1 MINKLLITPFQ
12 KFTNVESFSGLLLFA
27 ATAIALIWANSP
39 FAETYH
45 AIWQN
50 KISIDI
56 PGFELSKPLIL
67 WINDGLM
74 ALFFF
79 VIGLEIKRELMIG
92 ELDSLKKAS
101 LPIFAA
107 LGGMIVPVAVYFLLN
122 KNPDTAGGWGIS
134 LATDIAFALAVLK
147 LLGKRVPASLL
158 VFLTAFAIV
167 DDIGAVMVI
176 AIFYSAN
183 IAWNLIIIALV
194 LLAVLFYLAH
204 KGIYAKYI
212 LALFGIVIWVLFLK
226 SGIHPTI
233 AGVLLA
239 FSVPIRQKIETE
251 EYLNEINDIAN
262 KIKLN
267 KKEGVPVLSKEQ
279 IHAIDDLESWTDKLQ
294 SPLQH
299 LEHKMH
305 SWVAYFI
312 MPVFALANAG
322 VSFTSDM
329 IINTTLAS
337 TIAISLVAGKAIGV
351 FSFSYLSVKVKLASL
366 PSDLNFKLIFGA
378 SVLAGLGFTMA
389 IFIANLAFKSDP
401 ALIDSAKIGIII
413 ASIAA
418 GVLGYAILR
427 FSNIKNKNEFK

>member
-1 MINKLLITPFQ
+1 MINKLIVTPFQ
-12 KFTNVESFSGLLLFA
+12 KFTNVESFSGLILFA

-39 FAETYH
+39 LADAYH
-45 AIWQN
+45 AIWQH

-56 PGFELSKPLIL
+56 PGLELSKPLIL

-79 VIGLEIKRELMIG
+79 VIGLEIKKELMIG
-92 ELDSLKKAS
+92 ELDSMKKAS

-107 LGGMIVPVAVYFLLN
+107 IGGMIVPVVIYLLFN
-122 KNPDTAGGWGIS
+122 NNPDTAGGWGIS

-147 LLGKRVPASLL
+147 QLGKRVPASLL

-176 AIFYSAN
+176 AVFYSGT
-183 IAWNLIIIALV
+183 IAWSLIVIAML
-194 LLAVLFYLAH
+194 LLAVLFFLAH

-212 LALFGIVIWVLFLK
+212 LAIIGIVVWVLFLK

-251 EYLNEINDIAN
+251 AYINEINDIAN

-312 MPVFALANAG
+312 MPLFALANAG
-322 VSFTSDM
+322 VSFTSDLT
-329 IINTTLAS
+329 INTALAS

-351 FSFSYLSVKVKLASL
+351 FSFSYLSVKAKLASL
-366 PSDLNFKLIFGA
+366 PSDLNFNLIFGA

-389 IFIANLAFKSDP
+389 IFIANLAFKNEP

-413 ASIAA
+413 ASVAA
-418 GVLGYAILR
+418 GVLGYLVLR
-427 FSNIKNKNEFK
+427 FSKK